1 MEGLRMDVNQIYETY
16 LKDVVEK
23 GAHSRSVRIAMDRAI
38 HSYRTLSA
46 NALRRFPKTIEK
58 AKKVR
63 EIKERSVANWEKLVE
78 QARESFERN
87 HAKTYFAKT
96 AEEANEIIANIVG
109 TNKTVVKGKSLT
121 TEETHLRQ
129 YLQEK
134 GNEVYETDL
143 GEFIIQLLDSRP
155 MHLLAPAVN
164 IPREKV
170 AELLKQYI
178 GEQVDPTN
186 VSEEVAAVR
195 RFLRDKFTTADV
207 GISGANVVAAET
219 GTMVIIENEGNIR
232 LATGLPNVHIALI
245 GIEKVVETLE
255 EAMMVA
261 EVTWRYADYE
271 MPGYVN
277 LISGPSLTGDIEK
290 VLTYGAHGPREL
302 HVVFLD
308 NGRSKMAADPD
319 FREAMYCL
327 RCGACLY
334 ECPVYA
340 VTAGYYGHQYIGG
353 IGTAWDAFTT
363 AKNLAEVSP
372 QAYTCVLC
380 KRCKTRCPLDIDTAD
395 MMVALRQRLVD
406 QNLIPPAVQQ
416 FFESMKDEEEGNGK

>member
-1 MEGLRMDVNQIYETY
+1 MDVNEVYQKY
-16 LKDVVEK
+16 LQDVIEK

-38 HSYRTLSA
+38 HSYRKLSA
-46 NALRRFPKTIEK
+46 NALTRFPKTIEK
-58 AKKVR
+58 AKEVR
-63 EIKERSVANWEKLVE
+63 KIKERSIANWEKLVN

-87 HAKTYFAKT
+87 HAHTYFAKT
-96 AEEANEIIANIVG
+96 ADEANEIIGKIVG
-109 TNKTVVKGKSLT
+109 TGKTVVKGKSLT

-129 YLQEK
+129 YLQKLE
-134 GNEVYETDL
+134 NEVYETDL
-143 GEFIIQLLDSRP
+143 GEFIVQLLDSRP

-164 IPREKV
+164 IPREQV
-170 AELLKQYI
+170 AELLKKYI
-178 GEQVDPTN
+178 QAKVDPTN
-186 VSEEVAAVR
+186 VAEEVNAVR
-195 RFLRDKFTTADV
+195 KFLRDKFTTADV

-232 LATGLPNVHIALI
+232 LATGLPDVHIALI

-255 EAMMVA
+255 EAMKVS

-302 HVVFLD
+302 HVIFLD
-308 NGRSKMAADPD
+308 NGRSEMAKEPK
-319 FREAMYCL
+319 FQEALYCL

-353 IGTAWDAFTT
+353 IGTVWDAFTT
-363 AKNLAEVSP
+363 AHDLAEVSP
-372 QAYTCVLC
+372 HAYTCVLC
-380 KRCKTRCPLDIDTAD
+380 KRCKVRCPVEIDTAE
-395 MMVALRQRLVD
+395 MMIALREKMVNSDLV
-406 QNLIPPAVQQ
+406 PPSVQQ
-416 FFESMKDEEEGNGK
+416 FFEGMKEEDE

>member
-1 MEGLRMDVNQIYETY
+1 MDVNQVYETY
-16 LKDVVEK
+16 LKDLIDK

-63 EIKERSVANWEKLVE
+63 EIKEKSIANWEKLVE

-87 HAKTYFAKT
+87 HAKTYFART
-96 AEEANEIIANIVG
+96 AKEANEIIGKIVG
-109 TNKTVVKGKSLT
+109 SGKTVVKGKSLT
-121 TEETHLRQ
+121 SEETHLRQ
-129 YLQEK
+129 YLQKLE
-134 GNEVYETDL
+134 NEVYETDL

-164 IPREKV
+164 IPREQV
-170 AELLKQYI
+170 AELLKKYI
-178 GEQVDPTN
+178 GEKVDPSN

-195 RFLRDKFTTADV
+195 RFLREKFTTADV
-207 GISGANVVAAET
+207 GISGANVIAAET

-232 LATGLPNVHIALI
+232 LATGLPDVHIALV

-290 VLTYGAHGPREL
+290 VLTYGAHGPKEL
-302 HVVFLD
+302 HVVFID
-308 NGRSKMAADPD
+308 NGRSEMANDPS
-319 FREAMYCL
+319 FRQALYCL

-353 IGTAWDAFTT
+353 IGTVWDAFTT
-363 AKNLAEVSP
+363 AHDLAEVSP
-372 QAYTCVLC
+372 HAYTCVLC
-380 KRCKTRCPLDIDTAD
+380 KRCKTRCPVDIDTAD
-395 MMVALRQRLVD
+395 MMVALREKLVN
-406 QNLIPPAVQQ
+406 QNLVPPTIQQ
-416 FFESMKDEEEGNGK
+416 FFEGMQEHEDE

>member
-1 MEGLRMDVNQIYETY
+1 MEGLKMDVNQVYKEYIHD
-16 LKDVVEK
+16 LIEK
-23 GAHSRSVRIAMDRAI
+23 GASSHSVRIALDRAI
-38 HSYRTLSA
+38 HSYRKLSA
-46 NALRRFPKTIEK
+46 NALTRFPKTVEK

-63 EIKERSVANWEKLVE
+63 KIKEKSINNWEKLVDM
-78 QARESFERN
+78 ARESFERN

-96 AEEANEIIANIVG
+96 AEEANQIIGEIVG
-109 TNKTVVKGKSLT
+109 KNKTVVKGKSLT

-129 YLQEK
+129 YLQALD
-134 GNEVYETDL
+134 NEVYETDL

-170 AELLKQYI
+170 ADLLEKYI
-178 GEQVDPTN
+178 HEKVDPTN

-207 GISGANVVAAET
+207 GISGANVIAAET
-219 GTMVIIENEGNIR
+219 GTMVIIENEGNVR
-232 LATGLPNVHIALI
+232 LATGLPNVHIALV

-308 NGRSKMAADPD
+308 NGRSEMFKEPK
-319 FREAMYCL
+319 FREALYCL

-353 IGTAWDAFTT
+353 IGTIWDAFTT
-363 AKNLAEVSP
+363 AHDLAEITP
-372 QAYTCVLC
+372 HAFTCVLC
-380 KRCKTRCPLDIDTAD
+380 KRCKTRCPVEIDTAD
-395 MMVALRQRLVD
+395 MMVALREKLVNK
-406 QNLIPPAVQQ
+406 NLMPPSIQE
-416 FFESMKDEEEGNGK
+416 FFKNMSEEEKDE